1 MNPSLDV
8 FGKENLESEM
18 QLTLDGTKKTYS
30 FTGALIPGDF
40 FSRHLG
46 PYSNAFS
53 PFSEKSRQRLLR
65 QIQAYLDLGYTSLFY
80 DQPFEDYPD
89 YSRKESGGIPEMTY
103 AATLDLIRDVREKLR
118 EKNPDAV
125 IMGEQCDVFG
135 SEIIDQWMTWIW
147 SNKDIASAIRVHYS
161 LPQTVINCVV
171 DREPGLASHAFAAGL
186 HLLLMTNAG
195 TGTLSDVPE
204 FAEHIRKLAGL
215 RKRCANR
222 TVHARFCDTLGLSI
236 ETEDNIVAYSYESES
251 GPAVII
257 AAPERAGK
265 IRIHLDR
272 KYFASSGDINN
283 GQVFHFDDSISKVT
297 GDSQEFKLDKHDVL
311 IWIA

>member
-1 MNPSLDV
+1 
-8 FGKENLESEM
+8 
-18 QLTLDGTKKTYS
+18 
-30 FTGALIPGDF
+30 
-40 FSRHLG
+40 
-46 PYSNAFS
+46 
-53 PFSEKSRQRLLR
+53 
-65 QIQAYLDLGYTSLFY
+65 
-80 DQPFEDYPD
+80 
-89 YSRKESGGIPEMTY
+89 MTY
-103 AATLDLIRDVREKLR
+103 EATLDLIRDVREKLR

-147 SNKDIASAIRVHYS
+147 SNKDLASAIRVHYS

-186 HLLLMTNAG
+186 HLLLMTNGG

-204 FAEHIRKLAGL
+204 FAEHIRKLAEL

-236 ETEDNIVAYSYESES
+236 KTDDKIVAYSYESS
-251 GPAVII
+251 QGPAVII
-257 AAPERAGK
+257 AAPEQAGK
-265 IRIHLDR
+265 IQIHLESMS
-272 KYFASSGDINN
+272 FVSSGDINN
-283 GQVFHFDDSISKVT
+283 GQVFRLDGSVSKVT
-297 GDSQEFKLDKHDVL
+297 EDSQEFKLDRHDVL